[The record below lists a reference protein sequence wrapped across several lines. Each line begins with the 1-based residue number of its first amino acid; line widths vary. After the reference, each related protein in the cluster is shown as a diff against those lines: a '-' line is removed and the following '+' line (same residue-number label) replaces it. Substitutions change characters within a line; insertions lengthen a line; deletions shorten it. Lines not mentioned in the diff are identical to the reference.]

1 MKLVTTSKVPDQVAR
16 YASEIA
22 TREFLRPS
30 AVIQRDAPIPNRGIS
45 SPRPVQVNPAQ
56 GGARAP
62 ITKNPASHSG
72 KRARGRFPSQL
83 KHRTHNE

>member
-30 AVIQRDAPIPNRGIS
+30 AVIQSFMQRGML
-45 SPRPVQVNPAQ
+45 QY
-56 GGARAP
+56 
-62 ITKNPASHSG
+62 
-72 KRARGRFPSQL
+72 QL
-83 KHRTHNE
+83 EQSRRRNEDK